1 MRKAPALAQETRR
14 LFSRGDF
21 FVAARHSGIRACIV
35 RDTDSNGSGLERLLM
50 LIPPKIRVNHHVTQL
65 LETRPRLPA

>member
-1 MRKAPALAQETRR
+1 VL
-14 LFSRGDF
+14 SD
-21 FVAARHSGIRACIV
+21 
-35 RDTDSNGSGLERLLM
+35 RDTRLSRAGPHSRHAVPAPLTSKRLLM